1 MLRNHVK
8 TLYTFTFFYIL
19 KCNEISIASAQNQFY
34 ILILFTTLIYM
45 KKDQLSLKALRNVD
59 QFIST

>member
-1 MLRNHVK
+1 M
-8 TLYTFTFFYIL
+8 

>member
-8 TLYTFTFFYIL
+8 TLYTFTFFCIL

-34 ILILFTTLIYM
+34 IVILFTTLIYIYFNFVHHF
-45 KKDQLSLKALRNVD
+45 DLHEEGS
-59 QFIST
+59 IIT